1 MDINS
6 AWSSLIF
13 DISAALKP
21 TLMRQVDSNHFV
33 TISAQPVYY
42 NAADEPGRTR
52 HCDSHLT
59 TASDKATS
67 Y

>member
-1 MDINS
+1 MDIDS

-13 DISAALKP
+13 DISAALNP

-33 TISAQPVYY
+33 TISAQPVNH

-52 HCDSHLT
+52 HYDSHLT
-59 TASDKATS
+59 TASDKAAS